1 MTKYKKNIRMSSRL
15 LEGIKN
21 YYEDEEIL
29 TADGFDNAV
38 IGIDDKTMR
47 VIYSVTKCIEIM
59 MTEMDMS
66 MEESMEFFEFNVK
79 GSEVGERTPIWCED
93 MLIE

>member
-1 MTKYKKNIRMSSRL
+1 MSSRL

-21 YYEDEEIL
+21 YYLDEDIM

>member
-1 MTKYKKNIRMSSRL
+1 MGRL
-15 LEGIKN
+15 LDGIVN
-21 YYEDEEIL
+21 YYVDEEIL

-47 VIYSVTKCIEIM
+47 VIYSVTKCIEIL
-59 MTEMDMS
+59 MTEMGMG
-66 MEESMEFFEFNVK
+66 MEEAVEFFEFNVK
-79 GSEVGERTPIWCED
+79 GSELGEKTPIWCED

>member
-1 MTKYKKNIRMSSRL
+1 MSRL
-15 LEGIKN
+15 LDGIIN
-21 YYEDEEIL
+21 YYVDDEIL
-29 TADGFDNAV
+29 TADGFDDAV

-47 VIYSVTKCIEIM
+47 VIYSVTKCIEIL

-66 MEESMEFFEFNVK
+66 MEESVEFFEFNVK
-79 GSEVGERTPIWCED
+79 GSELGEKTPIWCED

>member
-1 MTKYKKNIRMSSRL
+1 MSSRL
-15 LEGIKN
+15 LDGIVH
-21 YYEDEEIL
+21 YYENEDIL
-29 TADGFDNAV
+29 TADGFDEAV

-47 VIYSVTKCIEIM
+47 VIYSVTKCIEIL

-66 MEESMEFFEFNVK
+66 MEEAVEFFEFNVK
-79 GSEVGERTPIWCED
+79 GSELGEKTPIWCED